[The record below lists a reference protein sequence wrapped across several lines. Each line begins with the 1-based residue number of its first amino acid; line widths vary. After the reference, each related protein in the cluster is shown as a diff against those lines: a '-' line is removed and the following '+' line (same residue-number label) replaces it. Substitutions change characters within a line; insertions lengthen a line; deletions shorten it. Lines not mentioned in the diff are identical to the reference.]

1 MRSLIIFGIVASI
14 LVSMSFATFAADFKE
29 GLVLYLPFD
38 EGKGDVAGDISG
50 NGHDG
55 VIDSPEWV
63 DGKFGKALQFNG
75 DGSGTFVTV
84 ESTDDLNVNEMTFMA
99 WVNAEHWNGV
109 RQIVGK
115 SVHGGCG
122 GRTQYGIFSEGGSFT
137 LRFETKAGRANIISP
152 LPPTGE
158 WAHITATN
166 DGKEGKI
173 FINGKEEAV
182 GAVAGELNANA
193 DPWRIGQDCD
203 RAQYIFA
210 GLIDEARLW
219 NRALSEKEINDYMD
233 KGSDVFSVEPQNKL
247 PTIWGGIKNQ
257 Y

>member
-1 MRSLIIFGIVASI
+1 MRNLVIWGIVASI
-14 LVSMSFATFAADFKE
+14 LMLTHFAAFAADFKE

-38 EGKGDVAGDISG
+38 EGKGDVAKDISG

-55 VIDSPEWV
+55 KIDSPDWV
-63 DGKFGKALQFNG
+63 DGKFGKALKFG
-75 DGSGTFVTV
+75 GEGSGTFVTV
-84 ESTDDLNVNEMTFMA
+84 ESTDKLNVNEMTFMA
-99 WVNAEHWNGV
+99 WINAEHWNGV

-122 GRTQYGIFSEGGSFT
+122 GRMQYGLFSEGGNFR
-137 LRFETKAGRANIISP
+137 LRFETEAGRVNIDAP

-158 WAHITATN
+158 WVHVAVTN

-173 FINGKEEAV
+173 FINGKEEGKGNV
-182 GAVAGELNANA
+182 TGKLKANG
-193 DPWRIGQDCD
+193 DPWRIAQDCD

-210 GLIDEARLW
+210 GIIDEARLW
-219 NRALSEKEINDYMD
+219 NRALSEKEIKDYMN
-233 KGSDVFSVEPQNKL
+233 KGVDVFSVKPQSKF
-247 PTIWGGIKNQ
+247 PTAWGKIKNQ